1 MPQAIVLMGVAG
13 SGKTSVGLRLSE
25 ILGWKFFDGDDFH
38 SQENIVKMSQ
48 GIPLDDTDRNA
59 WLDSL
64 KELIRQ
70 QSHQGNSILLA
81 CSALKRKYRDQL
93 CNNNH
98 EVIFVYLKGNYDLIF
113 SRIKDRSNHY
123 MDGGMLQSQFK
134 DLEEPNEAI
143 VVSID
148 QDLDSIV
155 DQILQNLGLDK
166 YRSEN
171 GTES

>member
-1 MPQAIVLMGVAG
+1 
-13 SGKTSVGLRLSE
+13 
-25 ILGWKFFDGDDFH
+25 
-38 SQENIVKMSQ
+38 
-48 GIPLDDTDRNA
+48 
-59 WLDSL
+59 
-64 KELIRQ
+64 
-70 QSHQGNSILLA
+70 
-81 CSALKRKYRDQL
+81 
-93 CNNNH
+93 
-98 EVIFVYLKGNYDLIF
+98 
-113 SRIKDRSNHY
+113 